1 MSKPTDPLGMGMP
14 QSAMFGMG
22 KDQTDAMVNMQKE
35 LLSAYEQA
43 SRSWLARV
51 KSEVDLWTELAEKL
65 GKTQSLPEALGA
77 YQQCVAQRVQM
88 AAEDGRRLFED
99 YQALMQKITRPM
111 SDGRP
116 TGGT

>member
-1 MSKPTDPLGMGMP
+1 
-14 QSAMFGMG
+14 
-22 KDQTDAMVNMQKE
+22 MVNMQKE

-43 SRSWLARV
+43 SSSWLARV
-51 KSEVDLWTELAEKL
+51 KLEVDLWSDLAEKL
-65 GKTQSLPEALGA
+65 GQELPEALGA

-99 YQALMQKITRPM
+99 YQTLMEKITRPM

>member
-1 MSKPTDPLGMGMP
+1 MSRPTDALGMGMP
-14 QSAMFGMG
+14 QSLFGMG
-22 KDQTDAMVNMQKE
+22 KEQTDAMVNMQKE
-35 LLSAYEQA
+35 LLSAYEEA

-51 KSEVDLWTELAEKL
+51 KSEVELWSELAEKL

-88 AAEDGRRLFED
+88 AAEDGRRLFEE
-99 YQALMQKITRPM
+99 YQTLMQKMTRPL

>member
-1 MSKPTDPLGMGMP
+1 
-14 QSAMFGMG
+14 
-22 KDQTDAMVNMQKE
+22 MVNMQKE